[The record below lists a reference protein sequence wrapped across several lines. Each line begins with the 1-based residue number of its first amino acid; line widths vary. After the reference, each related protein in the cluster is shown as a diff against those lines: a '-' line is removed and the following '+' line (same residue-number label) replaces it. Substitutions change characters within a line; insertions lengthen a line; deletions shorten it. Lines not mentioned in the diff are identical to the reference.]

1 MAQTDKILNT
11 AKKNIKRN
19 KLLSFSTVFV
29 TTIVLAISSLFISA
43 AIFAQKAVRYYEKRA
58 QVIIFFKRD
67 APEKQILATRE
78 KIYDKE
84 LIEEILYV
92 SQEDA
97 LLIYQRDF
105 ADNPDLLA
113 TVTADSLP
121 PSLEI
126 RARDIDSLIEIIEII
141 NSEKETNAYI
151 DDILYFKDV
160 VDNLRTLSR
169 IINIGSIVLIS
180 GLLLITFSL
189 IRITI
194 GFNINAHR
202 DEIRIMHLVGSTD
215 KFIRLPFIL
224 EGLFYG
230 VAGGLLTATLII
242 VPWYILVYYTQN
254 TDFSF
259 WINQLLLD
267 FNFDFLISIN
277 IAFILIYYLVH
288 MLLGGSL
295 GIISSIS
302 AVKRYLGDK

>member
-277 IAFILIYYLVH
+277 IAFVLIYYLVH